1 MSITY
6 SMRPADD
13 AGFKHEDEH
22 VELTSG
28 EDEYGEEETAP
39 SVNAKADPQPEDSS
53 EEPVEAHQE
62 APVAVTAAPAKQAI
76 EKPTS
81 TGKKSVAQSKAVKKA
96 ATKTAAV
103 RKGAAAKT
111 AHKKAIKKMSAAEA
125 AHKKDET
132 ALPEETQNAS
142 AKGIAEVTPADP
154 EILAEAARKQEKK
167 LMKAQR
173 KAEKKKLKHKLKQ
186 KKNSTIAMA
195 GTFPMVEL
203 IDEQVRTSIPEELV
217 AKVKEAKSK
226 KHIISSNYP
235 YPKQMKNSEYL
246 EEVELL
252 QIELVKMQAWV
263 KEVGERIVLIFEGRD
278 AAGKGGTIQRFTE
291 NLNPRGAKVVALA
304 RPSDTERGQW
314 YFQRYIEKLP
324 TKGEIVFFDRSWY
337 NRAGVEHVMG
347 FCSPQE
353 YLEFMRQVPEFE
365 RMMVRSGIRFY
376 KFWFSVSR
384 EEQLRRF
391 LGRAQDPLK
400 QWKLSPMDVE
410 SLGRWDAYTKAK
422 EAMLFYTDTADAPWT
437 IVRSDDKNR
446 ARLNAMKHVLYTI
459 PYAGKDTDV
468 VTAPD
473 PRVVG
478 SAKTIYEHGEDSNSH
493 AAAHHA

>member
-1 MSITY
+1 MMTSTY
-6 SMRPADD
+6 DTQIRPEGTHAPVTADTSDESPVTDALDREAAVPEESPADSETLEKA
-13 AGFKHEDEH
+13 AGKH
-22 VELTSG
+22 
-28 EDEYGEEETAP
+28 
-39 SVNAKADPQPEDSS
+39 
-53 EEPVEAHQE
+53 
-62 APVAVTAAPAKQAI
+62 
-76 EKPTS
+76 
-81 TGKKSVAQSKAVKKA
+81 GKKR
-96 ATKTAAV
+96 
-103 RKGAAAKT
+103 RKV
-111 AHKKAIKKMSAAEA
+111 HKS
-125 AHKKDET
+125 
-132 ALPEETQNAS
+132 
-142 AKGIAEVTPADP
+142 
-154 EILAEAARKQEKK
+154 
-167 LMKAQR
+167 
-173 KAEKKKLKHKLKQ
+173 AEKKGLKAKLKE
-186 KKNSTIAMA
+186 KKASTKILAVA
-195 GTFPMVEL
+195 FPIVAL
-203 IDEQVRTSIPEELV
+203 IDEQVRTSIPKELV
-217 AKVKEAKSK
+217 ATVKEAKSK
-226 KHIISSNYP
+226 KHVISSTYP
-235 YPKQMKNSEYL
+235 YPKQMKKSEY
-246 EEVELL
+246 EEEIELL

-304 RPSDTERGQW
+304 KPSDTERGQW

-347 FCSPQE
+347 FCTPHE
-353 YLEFMRQVPEFE
+353 YLEFMRQAPEFE
-365 RMMVRSGIRFY
+365 RMMVRSGIRVY

-410 SLGRWDAYTKAK
+410 SLGRWDSYTKAK

-468 VTAPD
+468 VTPPD
-473 PRVVG
+473 PHIVG
-478 SAKTIYEHGEDSNSH
+478 SAKSIYEHGENSH
-493 AAAHHA
+493 AHATADHFQF

>member
-1 MSITY
+1 MH
-6 SMRPADD
+6 D
-13 AGFKHEDEH
+13 ALTENEFHSEQPPPPED
-22 VELTSG
+22 TP
-28 EDEYGEEETAP
+28 YNFETAP
-39 SVNAKADPQPEDSS
+39 TEESPALPGTLKVKKIKIKGEKHKKPKNRLKEKRSSAKAL
-53 EEPVEAHQE
+53 
-62 APVAVTAAPAKQAI
+62 
-76 EKPTS
+76 
-81 TGKKSVAQSKAVKKA
+81 
-96 ATKTAAV
+96 
-103 RKGAAAKT
+103 AAA
-111 AHKKAIKKMSAAEA
+111 
-125 AHKKDET
+125 
-132 ALPEETQNAS
+132 
-142 AKGIAEVTPADP
+142 
-154 EILAEAARKQEKK
+154 
-167 LMKAQR
+167 
-173 KAEKKKLKHKLKQ
+173 
-186 KKNSTIAMA
+186 
-195 GTFPMVEL
+195 FPMVAL

-217 AKVKEAKSK
+217 ARVKQAKSK
-226 KHIISSNYP
+226 KLIISSTYP
-235 YPKQMKNSEYL
+235 YATQMKESDYL

-304 RPSDTERGQW
+304 KPSDTERGQW
-314 YFQRYIEKLP
+314 YFQRYVENLP
-324 TKGEIVFFDRSWY
+324 TNGEIVFFDRSWY

-347 FCSPQE
+347 FCSPHE
-353 YLEFMRQVPEFE
+353 YLEFMRQTPEFE
-365 RMMVRSGIRFY
+365 RMMVRSGIRLY

-422 EAMLFYTDTADAPWT
+422 EAMLFYTDTADSPWT

-446 ARLNAMKHVLYTI
+446 ARLNAMKHVLHTI

-468 VTAPD
+468 VTPPD

-478 SAKTIYEHGEDSNSH
+478 SAKSIYEHGENTHTH

>member
-1 MSITY
+1 MH
-6 SMRPADD
+6 D
-13 AGFKHEDEH
+13 ALTENEFHSEQPPPPED
-22 VELTSG
+22 TP
-28 EDEYGEEETAP
+28 YNFETAP
-39 SVNAKADPQPEDSS
+39 TEESPALPGTLKVKKIKIKGEKHKKPKNRLKEKRSSAKAL
-53 EEPVEAHQE
+53 
-62 APVAVTAAPAKQAI
+62 
-76 EKPTS
+76 
-81 TGKKSVAQSKAVKKA
+81 
-96 ATKTAAV
+96 
-103 RKGAAAKT
+103 AAA
-111 AHKKAIKKMSAAEA
+111 
-125 AHKKDET
+125 
-132 ALPEETQNAS
+132 
-142 AKGIAEVTPADP
+142 
-154 EILAEAARKQEKK
+154 
-167 LMKAQR
+167 
-173 KAEKKKLKHKLKQ
+173 
-186 KKNSTIAMA
+186 
-195 GTFPMVEL
+195 FPMVAL

-217 AKVKEAKSK
+217 ARVKQAKSK
-226 KHIISSNYP
+226 KLIISSTYP
-235 YPKQMKNSEYL
+235 YATQMKESDYL

-304 RPSDTERGQW
+304 KPSDTERGQW
-314 YFQRYIEKLP
+314 YFQRYVENLP

-347 FCSPQE
+347 FCSPHE
-353 YLEFMRQVPEFE
+353 YLEFMRQTPEFE
-365 RMMVRSGIRFY
+365 RMMVRSGIRLY

-422 EAMLFYTDTADAPWT
+422 EAMLFYTDTADSPWT

-446 ARLNAMKHVLYTI
+446 ARLNAMKHVLHTI

-468 VTAPD
+468 VTPPD

-478 SAKTIYEHGEDSNSH
+478 SAKSIYEHGENTHTH

>member
-1 MSITY
+1 MENRDFMTSTY
-6 SMRPADD
+6 DAPTETELHSEAVEPTETQVGIATDESPA
-13 AGFKHEDEH
+13 
-22 VELTSG
+22 
-28 EDEYGEEETAP
+28 TA
-39 SVNAKADPQPEDSS
+39 
-53 EEPVEAHQE
+53 EAEVPDE
-62 APVAVTAAPAKQAI
+62 APVLFASAPA
-76 EKPTS
+76 E
-81 TGKKSVAQSKAVKKA
+81 VA
-96 ATKTAAV
+96 
-103 RKGAAAKT
+103 
-111 AHKKAIKKMSAAEA
+111 
-125 AHKKDET
+125 
-132 ALPEETQNAS
+132 
-142 AKGIAEVTPADP
+142 PADP
-154 EILAEAARKQEKK
+154 AALEKAARKQEKK
-167 LMKAQR
+167 QMKAQK
-173 KAEKKKLKHKLKQ
+173 KAEKKKLKGKLKE
-186 KKNSTIAMA
+186 KKTSTKVLA

-217 AKVKEAKSK
+217 AKVKGAKSK
-226 KHIISSNYP
+226 RHIISANYP
-235 YPKQMKNSEYL
+235 YQKEMKNSDYL
-246 EEVELL
+246 EEIELL

-263 KEVGERIVLIFEGRD
+263 KEAGERVVLIFEGRD

-304 RPSDTERGQW
+304 KPSDTERGQW
-314 YFQRYIEKLP
+314 YFQRYIENLP

-347 FCSPQE
+347 FCTPHE
-353 YLEFMRQVPEFE
+353 YLEFMRQTPEFE

-410 SLGRWDAYTKAK
+410 SLGRWEAYTKAK

-446 ARLNAMKHVLYTI
+446 ARLNAIKHILHTI
-459 PYAGKDTDV
+459 PYAGKDRDV

-473 PRVVG
+473 SRIVG
-478 SAKTIYEHGEDSNSH
+478 SAKSIYEHGENAHSAS
-493 AAAHHA
+493 HHAHA

>member
-1 MSITY
+1 M
-6 SMRPADD
+6 
-13 AGFKHEDEH
+13 
-22 VELTSG
+22 
-28 EDEYGEEETAP
+28 
-39 SVNAKADPQPEDSS
+39 
-53 EEPVEAHQE
+53 
-62 APVAVTAAPAKQAI
+62 VA
-76 EKPTS
+76 
-81 TGKKSVAQSKAVKKA
+81 
-96 ATKTAAV
+96 
-103 RKGAAAKT
+103 
-111 AHKKAIKKMSAAEA
+111 
-125 AHKKDET
+125 
-132 ALPEETQNAS
+132 
-142 AKGIAEVTPADP
+142 
-154 EILAEAARKQEKK
+154 
-167 LMKAQR
+167 
-173 KAEKKKLKHKLKQ
+173 
-186 KKNSTIAMA
+186 
-195 GTFPMVEL
+195 L

-217 AKVKEAKSK
+217 ARVKAAKSK
-226 KHIISSNYP
+226 KEHHQLQLSLS
-235 YPKQMKNSEYL
+235 KQMKESDYL

-304 RPSDTERGQW
+304 KPSDTERGQW
-314 YFQRYIEKLP
+314 YFQRYIENLP

-347 FCSPQE
+347 FCTPHE
-353 YLEFMRQVPEFE
+353 YLEFMRQTPEFE
-365 RMMVRSGIRFY
+365 RMMVRSGIRVY

-410 SLGRWDAYTKAK
+410 SLGRWEAYTKAK

-446 ARLNAMKHVLYTI
+446 ARLNAMKHVLHSI
-459 PYAGKDTDV
+459 PYAGKDADI

-473 PRVVG
+473 PRIVG
-478 SAKTIYEHGEDSNSH
+478 PAKSIYEHGENSHSH